1 MKYFAQSVRRRRVSI
16 ALGTTALATGLL
28 LPASAHAQCAPDP
41 TQTNGTTNCVGTD
54 NDGLTVNTPG
64 SQVTVAAGATVQSG
78 GSSAAIAVTSVSDYI
93 TVNGTV
99 DGAGKPGISVIAG
112 PPVNVPCDPYAGASI
127 SYCVPGS
134 TVTSNPSASAAIT
147 IARDATVTGA
157 QALLVSRDPG
167 NSTGYVNVSLYNAGT
182 ISGTAGPA
190 LVATLA
196 PGGFSSAITATN
208 TTTGFIGGMTGSIG
222 YVGNDGTIDGNGNA
236 AIDTNTSYA
245 NISNT
250 GQILSS
256 GSATTVSASGTLT
269 LSNAAGATLG
279 GGANAI
285 SAGGALTLTNTGT
298 INGSVTS
305 TASAGQA
312 STIDTRGGTIAGNVT
327 LGAGDDML
335 RVDVDTATDRI
346 SSITG
351 AIDGGAGT
359 DTLAIAISRDTTLG
373 AFALPTNFELL
384 GVDLDNNATV
394 TLTPAFA
401 TTGGIAFGGYGTV
414 VNQAN
419 LTTTG
424 PAAIATN
431 YSSQLA
437 FTNQGNIT
445 ATLSNSSQ
453 FAVGTPTSLTNTGT
467 ITAIGGN
474 GAQAYATLNNSGTI
488 LASGTGASLF
498 YGALDNSGTITST
511 GGIGATISGSS
522 YNGAS
527 TNRGSITGATTGLT
541 LSGTLTNTGTIT
553 GGTTGVALGYSG
565 VLINAAGGTVGGGT
579 TAIGNAG
586 LSVRVVNGGTI
597 NGNVDLAS
605 SLGFDSSADVFVD
618 TGGTV
623 NGAITLGAGDDQL
636 VVDIASAANRPL
648 AGATGGVDAGTGYD
662 TLRYRVNAD
671 ATAALALPSGFE
683 GLAYELDNKAALT
696 LTAQSPLTTTIGLAG
711 NGTVTLNGTIS
722 ASDRTLIDA
731 GILTTDQL
739 VFGTAGPTRALSI
752 INNGALSLTTTQPYS
767 YTSLS
772 AISAGSADVT
782 NAGTITVNN
791 AAGTYYPATAI
802 SGGGT
807 ITNTGTITLTGGG
820 TAIGYATTVINAG
833 TITDTPGSNAT
844 GVSSFTALQNSGVI
858 QVDGLAVQTGFYGG
872 SIVNSGTIESRL
884 STAVTLGY
892 SATLTNA
899 AGGTIRGVTA
909 VDLSQGGGIINRGA
923 IVGDVAARSYYS
935 TSAGYFADGGTVV
948 GNVRFGAG
956 NDLFVESG
964 TTTGVTGIVDGGAGE
979 DVFGHVLTSSGSVSL
994 DGDPTKVVNFE
1005 DALVQAVGPGTVATV
1020 TASNPFAGQLF
1031 VSGDG
1036 TVVNQ
1041 ATIAGIVTTS
1051 VPYSAQV
1058 LSQSPYTL
1066 AAFENQG
1073 TLGSGVSGTIGRFTN
1088 SGTITS
1094 NSYFGVNL
1102 EGTDGVTIVNS
1113 GRIDT
1118 SIYLNSAG
1126 ANAITNSATISASG
1140 SYGRTALEVYLGGG
1154 YNPFTGQNDTAIG
1167 TVSIVNGGTI
1177 EAILS
1182 DDASATYSQGIVLSA
1197 DRTTSATLSNTA
1209 TGTIRAAGADG
1220 IGLYAYNAA
1229 LTLDNAGTISG
1240 GGVAADGSFRG
1251 GAIYAS
1257 GSGANTIRNTG
1268 TLAGA
1273 VVLDAGDD
1281 MIENSGT
1288 ITGPVLLGAG
1298 NDIFIQH
1305 ATATIGG
1312 IVDGGTGAN
1321 LFVMDSTGNGSLRAS
1336 QLANF
1341 QQLRQTGTGSVGYS
1355 GTFGVETIGLDNGTL
1370 TVATGDTLATAGA
1383 TTVTGGDAGVAIVN
1397 AGTIAGGIALGTGAD
1412 RVVNLGAIAGRVTL
1426 GAGNDSY
1433 VEGAGSS
1440 VAGGVDGGSGTDLYE
1455 VALAGDRTGIGT
1467 RSNFEQLA
1475 VTGSG
1480 TLALTLDQNFQSV
1493 ALGGANLT
1501 LALAGHVIGSVSG
1514 SDAAEAVSV
1523 DGDLA
1528 SVTLGGGDDSLT
1540 IGSAHAA
1547 GRYDGGDG
1555 TDLLRFAATAPVT
1568 LTGTA
1573 TGFERIALSG
1583 PSLTVTGTL
1592 GSPGTA
1598 LVFGDSAQQLTIADG
1613 GTLAGTV
1620 DLGGGDD
1627 SFTLAA
1633 GGTLDGS
1640 VSGGAGTDTATVE
1653 VAGGR
1658 TVASG
1663 TLLNF
1668 ERFVTTGSGT
1678 TTLTGAQS
1686 YATVTAGTDITVAAG
1701 GSLTTG
1707 QITFGAH
1714 NDRFTIAGQFAG
1726 SVDGGAGTNTLS
1738 VSGGSA
1744 AAPVAFDTVANVE
1757 TYAQSAGYATV
1768 SGTATFS
1775 TVDLAGGRLVGLAG
1789 STIAAPQ
1796 IVIRNGATFGSA
1808 GTVTGN
1814 LAVQGTLSPGASPG
1828 TMTVNGNVS
1837 LAGSS
1842 VSVFELTPTVSNRLV
1857 VNGTFA
1863 IASGATLQLAPTGTL
1878 KPGASYQLITAS
1890 GGIAGSYTTIVKPGT
1905 VFGVLVQRANSL
1917 DLLGQF
1923 VDPGTFSLQVSRSIA
1938 YANAALI
1945 LQPATSSLF
1954 AALPALLTGSGGSN
1968 AQAFARLTPEPYASA
1983 TQGAVDDALT
1993 ITEALRGPAFAASGT
2008 QAHVYTLGQILGGWR
2023 RLAGDFNI
2031 GTAAT
2036 QTHGYG
2042 LLGGIGFGDARAS
2055 VGAFG
2060 GYLND
2065 RQGLDELGARTKT
2078 DAWLAGL
2085 AARFRSAGGLGGSAS
2100 ISYEDGTARTDRALP
2115 GSTTATGRYHLRSWI
2130 GDGAI
2135 SYDIGVASGWTL
2147 QPKVGATYVHT
2158 TRGGLAETGNSAF
2171 TLTVARYTHD
2181 AVFVDAGLRFGR
2193 SDASDA
2199 AFRPFVAFGVR
2210 YQAEG
2215 RGTSAVAGYAD
2226 GGLGLYALGAQRA
2239 DVVGTVAGGV
2249 GYRLA
2254 GGIDLFA
2261 TGSSQVGDGDDQE
2274 AVSGGVRLR
2283 F

>member
-1 MKYFAQSVRRRRVSI
+1 
-16 ALGTTALATGLL
+16 
-28 LPASAHAQCAPDP
+28 
-41 TQTNGTTNCVGTD
+41 
-54 NDGLTVNTPG
+54 
-64 SQVTVAAGATVQSG
+64 
-78 GSSAAIAVTSVSDYI
+78 
-93 TVNGTV
+93 
-99 DGAGKPGISVIAG
+99 
-112 PPVNVPCDPYAGASI
+112 
-127 SYCVPGS
+127 
-134 TVTSNPSASAAIT
+134 
-147 IARDATVTGA
+147 
-157 QALLVSRDPG
+157 
-167 NSTGYVNVSLYNAGT
+167 
-182 ISGTAGPA
+182 
-190 LVATLA
+190 
-196 PGGFSSAITATN
+196 
-208 TTTGFIGGMTGSIG
+208 
-222 YVGNDGTIDGNGNA
+222 
-236 AIDTNTSYA
+236 
-245 NISNT
+245 
-250 GQILSS
+250 
-256 GSATTVSASGTLT
+256 
-269 LSNAAGATLG
+269 
-279 GGANAI
+279 
-285 SAGGALTLTNTGT
+285 
-298 INGSVTS
+298 VTS

-335 RVDVDTATDRI
+335 RVDLDTATGRI

-384 GVDLDNNATV
+384 GVDLTNNATV
-394 TLTPAFA
+394 KLTPAFA
-401 TTGGIAFGGYGTV
+401 TMGGVALSGNGAVI
-414 VNQAN
+414 NQAN
-419 LTTTG
+419 LTTSG
-424 PAAIATN
+424 PAVVAATF
-431 YSSQLA
+431 SSSLS
-437 FTNQGNIT
+437 FTNQGSIT
-445 ATLSNSSQ
+445 ATLTDSNQ
-453 FAVGTPTSLTNTGT
+453 FAVGTPTNLTNTGA

-474 GAQAYATLNNSGTI
+474 GAQAFATLNNSGTI
-488 LASGTGASLF
+488 VASGTGASLLSGTF
-498 YGALDNSGTITST
+498 DNSGTITST
-511 GGIGATISGSS
+511 GGVGAIVAGSIYFATS
-522 YNGAS
+522 S
-527 TNRGSITGATTGLT
+527 NRGSITGATTGLT
-541 LSGTLTNTGTIT
+541 LSSALINTGTIT
-553 GGTTGVALGYSG
+553 GGTTGAALGTSG
-565 VLINAAGGTVGGGT
+565 LLINAAGGTIGSGGT
-579 TAIGNAG
+579 TAVSNTGY
-586 LSVRVVNGGTI
+586 SVRVINGGTI
-597 NGNVDLAS
+597 NGDVNLAS
-605 SLGFDSSADVFVD
+605 TVPHDDSSDDVFVD

-623 NGAITLGAGDDQL
+623 NGAIALGGGNDQL
-636 VVDIASAANRPL
+636 VVDIAAAANRPL
-648 AGATGGVDAGTGYD
+648 AGATAGVDAGAGYD

-671 ATAALALPSGFE
+671 ATATLALPTSFE

-696 LTAQSPLTTTIGLAG
+696 LNAQSPITTTIGLAG
-711 NGTVTLNGTIS
+711 NGSVTLNGAIS

-731 GILTTDQL
+731 SIPTTDQL
-739 VFGTAGPTRALSI
+739 TVGTAGQSRALSI
-752 INNGALSLTTTQPYS
+752 INTGTLSLTDTHLGHLPTLFAINAGTADVTNSGTITVTNTPGS
-767 YTSLS
+767 YFPAG
-772 AISAGSADVT
+772 AIYYGGTVT
-782 NAGTITVNN
+782 NAGTITL
-791 AAGTYYPATAI
+791 A
-802 SGGGT
+802 GGGT
-807 ITNTGTITLTGGG
+807 GIAFATN
-820 TAIGYATTVINAG
+820 VINSG
-833 TITDTPGSNAT
+833 TITDTAGSNAT
-844 GVSSFTALQNSGVI
+844 GVSTFTSLQNSGVI
-858 QVDGLAVQTGFYGG
+858 QVDGLAVQSGYYAS
-872 SIVNSGTIESRL
+872 SITNSGTIESRL

-892 SATLTNA
+892 STTLTNA
-899 AGGTIRGVTA
+899 AGGTIRGATA
-909 VDLSQGGGIINRGA
+909 VDLSQGGAIINRGA
-923 IVGDVAARSYYS
+923 IVGDVAARSYYP
-935 TSAGYFADGGTVV
+935 TGAVYYADGGTVA
-948 GNVRFGAG
+948 GNVRFGTG
-956 NDLFVESG
+956 SDLFVTSG
-964 TTTGVTGIVDGGAGE
+964 PTTGVSGTVDGGDGE
-979 DVFGHVLTSSGSVSL
+979 DTFGHVLTSSGSMSL
-994 DGDPTKVVNFE
+994 DGDAANVINFE
-1005 DALVQAVGPGTVATV
+1005 DALVQATGSGTVATV
-1020 TASNPFAGQLF
+1020 TASQPFAGQLF

-1041 ATIAGIVTTS
+1041 ATIAGTVTTS
-1051 VPYSAQV
+1051 APYTPQV
-1058 LSQSPYTL
+1058 LPQSPYTL

-1073 TLGSGVSGTIGRFTN
+1073 TLGGGVSGAIGRFTN

-1094 NSYFGVNL
+1094 NNYYGVNL
-1102 EGTDGVTIVNS
+1102 SGTDGVTIANS
-1113 GRIDT
+1113 GRIRT
-1118 SIYLNSAG
+1118 NVYLDSAG
-1126 ANAITNSATISASG
+1126 PNTITNSGTISASSPDG
-1140 SYGRTALEVYLGGG
+1140 ATALLVYLGG
-1154 YNPFTGQNDTAIG
+1154 YNPYSGQNEVAVGTAA
-1167 TVSIVNGGTI
+1167 IVNSGTI
-1177 EAILS
+1177 EAMLS
-1182 DDASATYSQGIVLSA
+1182 DDSSGSSSQAIVLGA
-1197 DRTTSATLSNTA
+1197 DRATSATLNNTA
-1209 TGTIRAAGADG
+1209 TGAIRAAGANG
-1220 IGLYAYNAA
+1220 IGLVGYDID
-1229 LTLDNAGTISG
+1229 LTIDNAGTISG
-1240 GGVAADGSFRG
+1240 GVVAADGSASG
-1251 GAIYAS
+1251 GAVYVS
-1257 GSGANTIRNTG
+1257 GSGATVIRNTG

-1298 NDIFIQH
+1298 NDTFIQH
-1305 ATATIGG
+1305 ATATIGS

-1321 LFVMDSTGNGSLRAS
+1321 LFVMDSTGNGSLRAN

-1355 GTFGVETIGLDNGTL
+1355 GTFGVGTIALDGGTL
-1370 TVATGDTLATAGA
+1370 TVAAGDTLAAAGA
-1383 TTVTGGDAGVAIVN
+1383 KSVTGGDAGVAVVN
-1397 AGTIAGGIALGTGAD
+1397 AGTIAGNIALGTGAD

-1440 VAGGVDGGSGTDLYE
+1440 VAGGIDGGSGTDLYQ
-1455 VALAGDRTGIGT
+1455 VVLAGDRSGIGA

-1475 VTGSG
+1475 VTGNG

-1501 LALAGHVIGSVSG
+1501 LSLAGHVIGSVTG
-1514 SDAAEAVSV
+1514 SDAAEAFSV

-1555 TDLLRFAATAPVT
+1555 TDLLRFAAAAPVT

-1583 PSLTVTGTL
+1583 PSLRVTGTL

-1598 LVFGDSAQQLTIADG
+1598 LAFGDGAQQLTIADG

-1640 VSGGAGTDTATVE
+1640 VSGGTGIDIATVE

-1658 TVASG
+1658 TVAGG

-1678 TTLTGAQS
+1678 VTLTGAQS

-1726 SVDGGAGTNTLS
+1726 SVDGGAGTDMLG

-1768 SGTATFS
+1768 SGTATFG

-1796 IVIRNGATFGSA
+1796 IVVRNGATFGSA
-1808 GTVTGN
+1808 GTVAGN
-1814 LAVQGTLSPGASPG
+1814 IAVQGTLSPGASPG

-1842 VSVFELTPTVSNRLV
+1842 VSVFELTPTVSDRLV
-1857 VNGTFA
+1857 VNGTLA

-1890 GGIAGSYTTIVKPGT
+1890 GGITGSYTTIVKPGS
-1905 VFGVLVQRANSL
+1905 VFGVLVQHANSL

-1923 VDPGTFSLQVSRSIA
+1923 VDPGTFSPQVSRSIA

-1954 AALPALLTGSGGSN
+1954 AALPVLLTGSGASN

-1993 ITEALRGPAFAASGT
+1993 ITEALRGPAFAASGA
-2008 QAHVYTLGQILGGWR
+2008 QAHAYTFGQILGGWR
-2023 RLAGDFNI
+2023 RLAGDFNS

-2042 LLGGIGFGDARAS
+2042 LLGGIGVGDARAS
-2055 VGAFG
+2055 MGAFG

-2065 RQGLDELGARTKT
+2065 RQSLDELGARTKT
-2078 DAWLAGL
+2078 DAWLAGI
-2085 AARFRSAGGLGGSAS
+2085 AARFRSAGGLGGYAS

-2158 TRGGLAETGNSAF
+2158 TQGGLAETGNSAF
-2171 TLTVARYTHD
+2171 TLTVARYTHE
-2181 AVFVDAGLRFGR
+2181 AVFMDAGLRFGR

-2226 GGLGLYALGAQRA
+2226 GGLGLYALGARRA

-2274 AVSGGVRLR
+2274 SVSGGMRLR